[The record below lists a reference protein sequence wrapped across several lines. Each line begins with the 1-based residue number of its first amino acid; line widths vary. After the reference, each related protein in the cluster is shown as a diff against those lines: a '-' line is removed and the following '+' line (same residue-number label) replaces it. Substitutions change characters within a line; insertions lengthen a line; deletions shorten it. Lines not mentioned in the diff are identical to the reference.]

1 MSDQH
6 NVINSFSGANAFLS
20 NFWQEPVG
28 LDGLVYPSVEHAFQ
42 ASKTKVYHVRRDF
55 TDPKMACTAAKR
67 KGRLLSLRDDWEA
80 VKVDVMLACL
90 RAKFRPG
97 YDLAR
102 RLLETGGAFLI
113 EGNTWHDNEW
123 GTCHCGQRDECSA
136 PGRNRLGY
144 LLMAV
149 RCELNAR

>member
-1 MSDQH
+1 MSDQQS
-6 NVINSFSGANAFLS
+6 VIHAFSGDYAFLS

-42 ASKTKVYHVRRDF
+42 ASKTKVYHVRLEF
-55 TDPKMACTAAKR
+55 TDATMTCLAAKR

-90 RAKFRPG
+90 HAKFRPG

-102 RLLETGGAFLI
+102 RLLETGAAFLI
-113 EGNTWHDNEW
+113 EGNTWHDNVW
-123 GTCHCGQRDECSA
+123 GDCHCGRPQCSM